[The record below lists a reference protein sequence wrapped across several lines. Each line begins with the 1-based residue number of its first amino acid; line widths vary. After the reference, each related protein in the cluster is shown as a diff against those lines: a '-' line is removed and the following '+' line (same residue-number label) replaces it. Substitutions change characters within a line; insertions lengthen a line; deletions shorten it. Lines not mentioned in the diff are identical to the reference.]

1 MFIFMYSY
9 IQVSIVHE
17 TRIHARIV
25 DDAKNPDLMGGTAK
39 GSADTGVKT
48 GETCLLFTCN
58 SSVDLF

>member
-1 MFIFMYSY
+1 MRLAFTLEQQM
-9 IQVSIVHE
+9 
-17 TRIHARIV
+17 TLR
-25 DDAKNPDLMGGTAK
+25 NPDLMGGTAK